1 MLIRLMLIDEI
12 WTQCYRITIIY
23 GEIWIIF
30 ITSSQFQVADAC
42 LVGGLEHVFFSHSVG
57 NFIILT
63 DSYVLKGL
71 VETTNQIYT

>member
-1 MLIRLMLIDEI
+1 MLILLKLIDEI

-30 ITSSQFQVADAC
+30 ITSSQFQVVDAC
-42 LVGGLEHVFFSHSVG
+42 LVGGLEHVFVFSHSVG

-63 DSYVLKGL
+63 DSYF
-71 VETTNQIYT
+71 